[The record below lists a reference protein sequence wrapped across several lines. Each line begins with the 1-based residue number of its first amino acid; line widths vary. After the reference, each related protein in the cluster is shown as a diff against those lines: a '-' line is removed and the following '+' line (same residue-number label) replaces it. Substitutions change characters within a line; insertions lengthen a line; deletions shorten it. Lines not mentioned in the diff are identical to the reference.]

1 MVYKIRF
8 VLAGDFPFRGL
19 TGRQQSFH
27 VVKPEFRHAV
37 VIRSVFVS
45 RYGQAVAL
53 YQSAESRNPS
63 ADRAVDIFPV
73 MKERL
78 IRESCLLRDAVNKFD
93 HKHPSGYEHDAATAT
108 TCRAVALGAYHL
120 SMTTIHPE
128 CPDPDPSDRLVVPAD
143 AFLRRQEPDEEEDEE
158 EDEGDRKKE
167 DDDDDDTT
175 DDSYSE

>member
-1 MVYKIRF
+1 MR
-8 VLAGDFPFRGL
+8 L
-19 TGRQQSFH
+19 TSRQQSLH
-27 VVKPEFRHAV
+27 VVKPQFRHAV
-37 VIRSVFVS
+37 VVGSALVS

-53 YQSAESRNPS
+53 YPSAESRDSS

-73 MKERL
+73 MKEFL

-128 CPDPDPSDRLVVPAD
+128 CPDSDPSDWLVPAD
-143 AFLRRQEPDEEEDEE
+143 VLLRQEPDEEDDEE
-158 EDEGDRKKE
+158 EDDRKKKE
-167 DDDDDDTT
+167 DDDDDET
-175 DDSYSE
+175 DDGYSE